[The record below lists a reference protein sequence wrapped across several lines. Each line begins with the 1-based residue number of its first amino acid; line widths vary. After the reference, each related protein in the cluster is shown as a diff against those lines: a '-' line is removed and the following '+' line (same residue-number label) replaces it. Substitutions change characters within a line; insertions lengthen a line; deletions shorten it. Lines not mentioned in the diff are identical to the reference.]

1 MSPSAPGRT
10 SRPASRRSSY
20 AAVAI
25 SSTKIGSFGGVSL
38 TALMEPPMFGFMEPL
53 TGADLGSRTG

>member
-1 MSPSAPGRT
+1 MARINH
-10 SRPASRRSSY
+10 ASLRAQLDQCR
-20 AAVAI
+20 
-25 SSTKIGSFGGVSL
+25 VSL